1 MKKYLLPQGGQFY
14 KANLH
19 CHSTISDGKW
29 TPEQI
34 KEEYKKKGYSI
45 VAYTD
50 HDVMIPHP
58 ELNDE
63 HFLAMNGYEIEVTDN
78 TSGLGF
84 KYRKT
89 CHMCL
94 VALRPDIDKQVCWH
108 REKYMIGNGAQ
119 YRDQVKFDESL
130 PDFERNYDHECINMI
145 MRIGRENGFFV
156 TYNHPCWSME
166 DFRNYGGYENMHA
179 MEICNY
185 GCVNAGYAEYV
196 PQVYDELLRQ
206 GKRIYCIATDDNHDV
221 HPACD
226 PRNDSFGGF
235 TMIKAEKL
243 DYTAIGDALLAG
255 NFYASQGPAIEELW
269 IEDGKL
275 HVKSSAA
282 EKITMTTGTRKLRS
296 AFREKGKT
304 LTKATFTVE
313 PDDVYVRI
321 TVTDKHGLHAD
332 SNAYFVDEL
341 LGE

>member
-63 HFLAMNGYEIEVTDN
+63 DFLAMTGYEIEVTDN
-78 TSGLGF
+78 ISGLDF
-84 KYRKT
+84 KHRKT

-94 VALRPDIDKQVCWH
+94 VALSPEIEKQVCWH
-108 REKYMIGNGAQ
+108 REKYLIGNGAQ
-119 YRDQVKFDESL
+119 YRDQVKFDETL
-130 PDFERNYDHECINMI
+130 PDFERTYTPECINEI
-145 MRIGRENGFFV
+145 MRTGRENGFFV

-166 DFRNYGGYENMHA
+166 DFRNYGSYENMHA
-179 MEICNY
+179 MEICNFSSF
-185 GCVNAGYAEYV
+185 NAGFAEYNA
-196 PQVYDELLRQ
+196 QVYDELLRQ
-206 GKRIYCIATDDNHDV
+206 GKRIYCIATDDNHNGAPIDSK
-221 HPACD
+221 
-226 PRNDSFGGF
+226 RLDSFGGF

-243 DYTAIGDALLAG
+243 DYAAIGEALLAG

-282 EKITMTTGTRKLRS
+282 EMISMTTGTRKLRRVM
-296 AFREKGKT
+296 REKGKT
-304 LTKATFTVE
+304 LTKATFAVDS
-313 PDDVYVRI
+313 DDIYVRI

>member
-1 MKKYLLPQGGQFY
+1 MKKFLLPQGGRFY

-19 CHSTISDGKW
+19 CHSTVSDGKW

-58 ELNDE
+58 ELCDE
-63 HFLAMNGYEIEVTDN
+63 AFLAMTGYEIEVTDN
-78 TSGLGF
+78 LSGLGF

-94 VALRPDIDKQVCWH
+94 VALRPDIEKQVCWH
-108 REKYMIGNGAQ
+108 REKYMIGHGAEH
-119 YRDQVKFDESL
+119 RDRVKFDESL
-130 PDFERNYDHECINMI
+130 PDFERNYTPECINEI
-145 MRIGRENGFFV
+145 MRTGRENGFFV

-166 DFRNYGGYENMHA
+166 DFENYGSYENMHA
-179 MEICNY
+179 MEICNFS
-185 GCVNAGYAEYV
+185 CFNAGYAEYNA
-196 PQVYDELLRQ
+196 QVYDELLRQ

-221 HPACD
+221 HPID
-226 PRNDSFGGF
+226 SPRNDSFGGF
-235 TMIKAEKL
+235 TMIKADKL
-243 DYTAIGDALLAG
+243 DYTAIGEALLAG

-269 IEDGKL
+269 FEDGKL

-296 AFREKGKT
+296 IFREKGRA
-304 LTKATFTVE
+304 LTKATFEVQ
-313 PDDVYVRI
+313 PDDRYVRI
-321 TVTDKHGLHAD
+321 TVTDKRGLHAD
-332 SNAYFVDEL
+332 SNAYFVDGLFE
-341 LGE
+341 E